1 MFITEIYA
9 CTIFATMVLSTHGGP
24 IRRTRSTDQME
35 HRYKTP
41 CGGQRQVTIDV
52 PLLRDNST
60 EREVTENFT
69 SEIES
74 LLQELKQKFADLE
87 RKYVSTVC
95 DFIII
100 HISKATF
107 HDLFSVTCEVT
118 CITNHKQS
126 YFPQI

>member
-35 HRYKTP
+35 HRYKNP

-69 SEIES
+69 SEIEP

-87 RKYVSTVC
+87 RKYVSTKC
-95 DFIII
+95 DFIID
-100 HISKATF
+100 ISKEIF
-107 HDLFSVTCEVT
+107 HDLFSVTCEV
-118 CITNHKQS
+118 ITNKVIFHK
-126 YFPQI
+126 F